1 MFPPRGR
8 TPLPGLLTDNGGEQ
22 GGHGIEPAAGIFDGQ
37 CRIGCLPHR
46 IQAARNVGGQ
56 GADDQI
62 LSHGCAQERFRTP
75 EQDCGQCGIPLP
87 VPVILG
93 LGKGCAVIE
102 IAVPGI
108 IVAERSLEFQGDAE

>member
-56 GADDQI
+56 GTYDEI
-62 LSHGCAQERFRTP
+62 LRNGCAQERFRAP
-75 EQDCGQCGIPLP
+75 EQNCGQCGIPLP

-93 LGKGCAVIE
+93 LGKGRAVIE